1 MITNEEAEKKF
12 NSNDVMEAEPAGIR
26 RVIMPA
32 YGFAGASPHALLW
45 KQWRYGLTVRGKWS
59 KMCIR

>member
-32 YGFAGASPHALLW
+32 YGFAGASPQ
-45 KQWRYGLTVRGKWS
+45 KKTGMGRRRTFYGRCTGL
-59 KMCIR
+59 